1 MKRTY
6 TWDEYRAYLESVLEK
21 NFVDFYYEE
30 LFSKEKWEVF
40 VWRYKCLVLPIM
52 VKLIPNIDH
61 HTIWEKTA
69 DNFTKELILYHWGVS
84 KYCSNSKEPYAYKDE
99 DIKCLVHDVLIAEG
113 IKCKEVKI

>member
-1 MKRTY
+1 MNTEHIWNLYSK
-6 TWDEYRAYLESVLEK
+6 K

-61 HTIWEKTA
+61 HTIWEKTK
-69 DNFTKELILYHWGVS
+69 DVFTQELILYHWGVS